1 MKGKGFVCSGRLAR
15 GGRKK
20 ISSMNYRARF
30 LSAALCIAAFSTGV
44 ALSQATPETA
54 SQSASDPKVTDKAN
68 AYYNFAMGH
77 LYAELAG
84 AFGNRSDY
92 TNKAIEYYR
101 QAMKL
106 DPSASFLS
114 QELTDLY
121 IQAGRIKDAVS
132 EAEDL
137 LKQDPDNLDARR
149 LLGQIYARLIGDP
162 DQHKVNDEMLQ
173 RAIEQFQKVTEK
185 DPSDIDSWLTL
196 GRLERVGGNSV
207 EAEKDFKKVLDRDP
221 SNEEALTEL
230 ARVYAGV
237 GDNKNAIEM
246 LRLVTSKHPSPR
258 TLAELASFYH
268 NSHDYANAADV
279 WRQALQMDP
288 DNTRLKH
295 ALADDLLSADRTADA
310 LKLYQDLAA
319 ADPRDPQTHLR
330 LAEIYRERGDF
341 AKAHAALGKA
351 RELDP
356 QNLEVRY
363 EEVNLLEKEGKP
375 DAAIAAL
382 RAMLDD
388 TASKNY
394 TEDEKARRTI
404 LLERLGMLYRDSQ
417 HYNEAVEAFR
427 QMAELDPEAAPRASA
442 AIIDTWRTAKDLKKA
457 DAEVQAALKKFPK
470 DRTLTVA
477 KAWLLADAGKI
488 DDAVATLRTL
498 LDGQKEW
505 GTQITIAQVYE
516 KGKRWED
523 MGKAL
528 EAAEKVAD
536 SSQEKVTVAFM
547 RGAML
552 ERSKQYDAAE
562 AEFRKVLAMDPDNS
576 SALNYLGYMLADRN
590 VRLDE
595 AQKMIGKAVELEPA
609 NGAYLDSM
617 GWVCFRQNRLEE
629 AADYLQKALQLPA
642 VAKDPTVHDHL
653 GDVYFKQGK
662 IREAISQWQSS
673 LKEYE
678 AAVSESDADP
688 EEMAQVGKKLED
700 ARVRVAK
707 EDLVVEKEKR
717 Q

>member
-1 MKGKGFVCSGRLAR
+1 
-15 GGRKK
+15 
-20 ISSMNYRARF
+20 MNYPAR
-30 LSAALCIAAFSTGV
+30 LLRAALCLAAFSTGV
-44 ALSQATPETA
+44 ALSQATPDAA
-54 SQSASDPKVTDKAN
+54 SQSASDPEVADKAN

-84 AFGNRSDY
+84 AFGNRADY

-121 IQAGRIKDAVS
+121 IQAGRIKEAVS

-162 DQHKVNDEMLQ
+162 DQHKVNDEMVQ
-173 RAIEQFQKVTEK
+173 RAIEQFQKVTQK
-185 DPSDIDSWLTL
+185 DPTDVDSWLML
-196 GRLERVGGNSV
+196 GRLERVSRNSI
-207 EAEKDFKKVLDRDP
+207 EAEKAFKKVLDQDA
-221 SNEEALTEL
+221 SNEEALTGLAMVYSEL
-230 ARVYAGV
+230 
-237 GDNKNAIEM
+237 GDTKNAIAM

-268 NSHDYANAADV
+268 NAHDYASASDV

-288 DNTRLKH
+288 DNPRIKR
-295 ALADDLLSADRTADA
+295 ALADDLLSADHTAEA
-310 LKLYQDLAA
+310 LKLYQELAA
-319 ADPRDPQTHLR
+319 ADPRDVQSQLR
-330 LAEIYRERGDF
+330 LAEIYRNRGDF
-341 AKAHAALGKA
+341 TKAHAALSKA

-356 QNLEVRY
+356 ESLEVRY
-363 EEVNLLEKEGKP
+363 EEVNLLEREGKT
-375 DAAIAAL
+375 DAAVAAL
-382 RAMLDD
+382 RAMLND
-388 TASKNY
+388 TAAKSY
-394 TEDEKARRTI
+394 TEDEKGRRTI
-404 LLERLGMLYRDSQ
+404 LLERLGMLYRDTE
-417 HYNEAVEAFR
+417 HYSEAVDAFR
-427 QMAELDPEAAPRASA
+427 QMVDLDADAAPRASA
-442 AIIDTWRTAKDLKKA
+442 SIIDTWRAAKDFKKA
-457 DAEVQAALKKFPK
+457 DAETQAALKKFPK
-470 DRTLTVA
+470 DRSLILT
-477 KAWLLADAGKI
+477 KASLLGDEGKT

-498 LDGQKEW
+498 LTGEKDW
-505 GTQITIAQVYE
+505 GIQIAIAEIYE
-516 KGKRWED
+516 KGKRYDD

-528 EAAEKVAD
+528 DAAGKIAE

-552 ERSKQYDAAE
+552 ERTKHYDAAE
-562 AEFRKVLAMDPDNS
+562 AEFRKVLEMDPENS

-595 AQKMIGKAVELEPA
+595 AQKMIGKAVELEPQ

-617 GWVCFRQNRLEE
+617 GWVYFRQNRLDE
-629 AADYLQKALQLPA
+629 AADYLEKALQLPS

-662 IREAISQWQSS
+662 IREAIAQWQSS

-678 AAVSESDADP
+678 AGVSQSDADP

-707 EDLVVEKEKR
+707 EDRMAEKEKR